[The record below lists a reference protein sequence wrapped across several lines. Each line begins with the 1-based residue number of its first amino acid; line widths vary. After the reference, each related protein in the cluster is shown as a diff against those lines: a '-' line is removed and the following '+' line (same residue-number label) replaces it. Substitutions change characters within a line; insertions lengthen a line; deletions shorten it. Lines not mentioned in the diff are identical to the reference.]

1 MVRLRGRIGVECKA
15 SRAGQVGLRV
25 AETAAKRPGR
35 TADGPGLFDKLFAFT
50 FIIVTSKRGS
60 SATDGCHTFK
70 WPDGQVWL
78 TVRPIWKELKA
89 ISIQCWSPGDVPGRL
104 GSRKKQGPAP
114 KRCWKRTRGH
124 RVTLQPNIGKKI

>member
-50 FIIVTSKRGS
+50 FIIVTSKGDPAQLTDVIPS
-60 SATDGCHTFK
+60 S
-70 WPDGQVWL
+70 
-78 TVRPIWKELKA
+78 
-89 ISIQCWSPGDVPGRL
+89 
-104 GSRKKQGPAP
+104 GP
-114 KRCWKRTRGH
+114 T
-124 RVTLQPNIGKKI
+124 GKCG